1 MVVYIDLIF
10 LTNLLID
17 WVLLFL
23 TAWMQRKK
31 PKWWRMIISAVIGA
45 LYVVMMF
52 VPELTFLYTF
62 LIKFGLSL
70 LMIWTAF
77 GFHSLQT
84 FMKTLGA
91 FYVINF
97 VAAGGILGVHYL
109 LQSSGDL
116 FNGILFTTTG
126 GISFELQVG
135 FWFMFIV
142 FFGVLFIFRAVQF
155 SKRKADQMSV
165 FFGEVTVRIGDAE
178 VSCTGLV
185 DTGNQLTDPL
195 TRTPVMVMEATLW
208 EAYLPEAWKGKIS
221 QVSAD
226 TLVMELTEGFEWQD
240 RLRLVPYRG
249 INKGTSFMLALKPDT
264 VMIKMNGTCYTPN
277 RTLIGLDGGT
287 LSSEGKYRAIIHPD
301 YVQEAAPAPIIKPSA
316 GQSEKPLNV
325 V

>member
-23 TAWMQRKK
+23 TAWMQRQR
-31 PKWWRMIISAVIGA
+31 PKWWRMVIAAVIGA

-70 LMIWTAF
+70 LMIWTSF
-77 GFHSLQT
+77 GFHSLQS
-84 FMKTLGA
+84 FMKTIGS

-97 VAAGGILGVHYL
+97 VAAGGILGLHYL
-109 LQSSGDL
+109 LQSSGEL

-126 GISFELQVG
+126 GVSFELQIG

-142 FFGVLFIFRAVQF
+142 FFCVLFIFRAVHK
-155 SKRKADQMSV
+155 SKKKADQMTV
-165 FFGEVTVRIGDAE
+165 FFGEVNVRIGEVE

-208 EAYLPEAWKGKIS
+208 DSYLPETWKGRIS
-221 QVSAD
+221 QVPAD
-226 TLVMELTEGFEWQD
+226 QLVMELGDGFEWQD
-240 RLRLVPYRG
+240 RLRLIPFRG
-249 INKGTSFMLALKPDT
+249 INKGTSFMLAIKPDS
-264 VMIKMNGTCYTPN
+264 VMIKMNGTCYTPA

-287 LSSEGKYRAIIHPD
+287 LSSEGKYRAIIHPE
-301 YVQEAAPAPIIKPSA
+301 YVQDPIVKPSSS
-316 GQSEKPLNV
+316 QTEKPLNV